1 MVSIWNG
8 IGQKLIDIFTG
19 VSCEVLSVLELPQ
32 EAETIMISEIIMKLV
47 KRYFPFIVT
56 TAFFETFFLGNERK

>member
-1 MVSIWNG
+1 M
-8 IGQKLIDIFTG
+8 
-19 VSCEVLSVLELPQ
+19 ELPQ

-56 TAFFETFFLGNERK
+56 TAFFETFFWETRENDKLYKGFVDNLL

>member
-1 MVSIWNG
+1 
-8 IGQKLIDIFTG
+8 
-19 VSCEVLSVLELPQ
+19 LELPQ